1 MQVSELRDDPGFKAF
16 DRKGREDC
24 AKDAEKNLETQ
35 RIAENGHGERRDK
48 NRRHKGMTEMPS
60 GNSGVEFGVYVVET
74 ISGDVDR
81 FASQKVMENFLDE
94 TAVRRNGYEAY
105 DRAGYVL
112 RLEAT
117 EEQSSRLKL
126 SRTEN
131 QLMVSDFWELKFSA
145 VAHEEMVTSSLFA
158 PLRRWFGLAKS

>member
-1 MQVSELRDDPGFKAF
+1 
-16 DRKGREDC
+16 
-24 AKDAEKNLETQ
+24 
-35 RIAENGHGERRDK
+35 
-48 NRRHKGMTEMPS
+48 MTEMPS

-158 PLRRWFGLAKS
+158 PLKRWFGLAKS